1 MTNKE
6 FLIEIQGI
14 VKTISSYTNDP
25 FIISY
30 SEQLATFVIEED
42 EQTVL
47 LLVKKLI
54 TWYDKNINDISNDR
68 FVNNKQ
74 YHEYSYQTLKNYLDL
89 HDTK

>member
-42 EQTVL
+42 ENTVL

-54 TWYDKNINDISNDR
+54 AWYEKNINDITNDR

-74 YHEYSYQTLKNYLDL
+74 YHEYSYQTLLNYLNL

>member
-42 EQTVL
+42 EHTVL

-54 TWYDKNINDISNDR
+54 AWYDKNINNITNDR

-74 YHEYSYQTLKNYLDL
+74 YHEYSYQTLKNYQNL

>member
-74 YHEYSYQTLKNYLDL
+74 YHEYSYQTLKSYLDL